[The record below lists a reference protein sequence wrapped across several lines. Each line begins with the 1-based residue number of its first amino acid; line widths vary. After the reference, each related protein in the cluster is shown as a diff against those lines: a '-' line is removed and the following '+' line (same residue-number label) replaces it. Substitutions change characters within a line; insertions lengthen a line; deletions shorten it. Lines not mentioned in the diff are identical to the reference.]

1 MWMKFI
7 LCFLLTTPAWG
18 YKLTTDFM
26 NGFYWRNLPI
36 NITVVESDPTLKSK
50 LEYLSR
56 LAVQDWENA
65 TSLDLWDTSNSG
77 TSNIIRWS
85 KNFAAETN
93 MDPASVLAVA
103 IRYTNG
109 PYFAKTEII
118 INGNHMYNQQN
129 NYLLTT
135 ITHELGHTMGLD
147 HSNVMDAIMAPSLQL
162 NSNGVRQDDSQG
174 MEDAISETVHR
185 QETGYVSPL
194 AYQKEEKSSSPLSCG
209 TVAVST
215 SASPLNGLISLATGI
230 LIGFVRRI
238 RNWAKGRRR

>member
-7 LCFLLTTPAWG
+7 LGLLLTTPAWG
-18 YKLTTDFM
+18 YKLTSDFM
-26 NGFYWRNLPI
+26 NGFYWSSLPI

-56 LAVQDWENA
+56 MAVQDWENA
-65 TSLDLWDTSNSG
+65 TNLNLWDTSNSG
-77 TSNIIRWS
+77 TNNIIRWS
-85 KNFAAETN
+85 RNFAAETK

-129 NYLLTT
+129 NFLLTT

-147 HSNVMDAIMAPSLQL
+147 HSNVMEAIMAPSLQL
-162 NSNGVRQDDSQG
+162 NSNGVRNDDAQG
-174 MEDAISETVHR
+174 MEDAVSETVHR

-194 AYQKEEKSSSPLSCG
+194 AYETEEKSTSPLSCG
-209 TVAVST
+209 TVAVGT
-215 SASPLNGLISLATGI
+215 SASPVSGLISLGLGI

-238 RNWAKGRRR
+238 RNWAKGRPR

>member
-1 MWMKFI
+1 MWMKLI
-7 LCFLLTTPAWG
+7 LCLLITTPAWG
-18 YKLTTDFM
+18 YKLTSDFM
-26 NGFYWRNLPI
+26 NGFYWQKLPI
-36 NITVVESDPTLKSK
+36 SITVVETDPTLKSK

-56 LAVQDWENA
+56 MAVQDWENN
-65 TSLDLWDTSNSG
+65 TGLNLWDTTNAG
-77 TSNIIRWS
+77 TANIIRWS
-85 KNFAAETN
+85 RNFAAETN

-118 INGNHMYNQQN
+118 INGNHIYNQQN

-147 HSNVMDAIMAPSLQL
+147 HSNEMEAIMAPSLQL
-162 NSNGVRQDDSQG
+162 NSNGVKRDDVIG
-174 MEDAISETVHR
+174 MEDAIQETIHR

-194 AYQKEEKSSSPLSCG
+194 AYETEEKESSPLSCG
-209 TVAVST
+209 TVAVSST
-215 SASPLNGLISLATGI
+215 ASPVSGLLSLAAGI

-238 RNWAKGRRR
+238 IRKLKTLL